1 MKSGKIVIILGVS
14 ASGKTYY
21 KERLTKKFELY
32 QLRRVITR
40 PRREREN
47 NSTDINVSKKQFRT
61 MKKRKDFFIYTK
73 INKDYYGYLKEDLK
87 IVEDGKNSIGDCYY
101 KLIKKLR
108 KIMKD
113 ELVIICLQPYN
124 LEKTIEKI
132 VRERID
138 YKKRV
143 KDAEREYKFYEKN
156 KDKIDFMV
164 YTDYST
170 KTDKK
175 VDEIITRIIGDWK
188 GKL

>member
-1 MKSGKIVIILGVS
+1 MKSGKIIIILGVS

-21 KERLTKKFELY
+21 KESLAKKFDLY

-40 PRREREN
+40 PRRKSEN
-47 NSTDINVSKKQFRT
+47 NSIDINVSKKQFKI

-73 INKDYYGYLKEDLK
+73 INKYYYGYLKEDLQ
-87 IVEDGKNSIGDCYY
+87 IVEDGTNGIGDCYY

-113 ELVIICLQPYN
+113 SLVIICLQPYN

-132 VRERID
+132 VRERVD

-143 KDAEREYKFYEKN
+143 KDAKKEYRFYEKN

-170 KTDKK
+170 KTDEK
-175 VDEIITRIIGDWK
+175 VDEIINRILGD
-188 GKL
+188 